1 MSKWMGKAL
10 AGTPAKTSRAS
21 CLLLCL
27 ACSPMAQA
35 LEALVSA
42 QYTGD
47 SSGHFE
53 NTTPLAAYCQRWSA
67 DCREMRAMQLPITYT
82 KQTIRNTGDPRNN
95 FYIQLPSARSV
106 DVFHQATG
114 ESHRLN
120 FEFLGV
126 SKQVEGTKELIENPV
141 WTPKVRGGCSFKQG
155 FGYPSPPFAT
165 HFLWLIRN
173 AQSPAP
179 CYSNTEQVPTGYTT
193 TTSVSNMGIAY
204 RLTMP
209 EPNRMKP
216 GFYTGSLTY
225 SIGPGG
231 DFDFG
236 NGVSALNGSS
246 LTLNFELDVQHAFVF
261 EFPPGSDRAVLEP
274 PGGWGAWLGGRGA
287 PQQLQR
293 DLPFRLW
300 STGPFKV
307 YKLCQRYL
315 GNGCAIQNASSHA
328 VPVTVG
334 LSMPGGI
341 LHQGKPVQRL
351 ELPSGRNDALAFD
364 SVTPVLN
371 RPGQL
376 HFSVGAQEVQTMLD
390 HPGTRYEGL
399 VTVVFD
405 SEL

>member
-1 MSKWMGKAL
+1 MSGYRIIRTAL
-10 AGTPAKTSRAS
+10 RLPLGVW
-21 CLLLCL
+21 LLLGL
-27 ACSPMAQA
+27 ATPGRDAVA

-42 QYTGD
+42 QYLGD
-47 SSGHFE
+47 ASGDFE

-67 DCREMRAMQLPITYT
+67 DCREMRAMQLPITYART
-82 KQTIRNTGDPRNN
+82 TVKNSGDVRDN
-95 FYIQLPSARSV
+95 FYVQLPSARAV
-106 DVFHQATG
+106 DVFHTSTG

-126 SKQVEGTKELIENPV
+126 SQQVQGTPELRVNPV
-141 WTPKVRGGCSFKQG
+141 WTREIRGGCSYRQT
-155 FGYPSPPFAT
+155 FGYAGSPFAT
-165 HFLWLIRN
+165 HYLWLVRN
-173 AQSPAP
+173 PSSPSGCHSIHGAMP
-179 CYSNTEQVPTGYTT
+179 NGYTVE
-193 TTSVSNMGIAY
+193 TSVSNMGIAY

-287 PQQLQR
+287 PQRLLR

-307 YKLCQRYL
+307 YKLCRHYS
-315 GNGCAIQNASSHA
+315 GTGCGIRNDANHE
-328 VPVTVG
+328 VPVAVALT
-334 LSMPGGI
+334 LPGGI
-341 LHQGKPVQRL
+341 RHQGGLVSKL
-351 ELPSGRNDALAFD
+351 ELPTGRDAALSFE
-364 SVTPVLN
+364 SVMPVLN
-371 RPGQL
+371 QSGQL
-376 HFSVGAQEVQTMLD
+376 HFEVGGEDVKAMIE
-390 HPGTRYEGL
+390 HPGSRYEGE

-405 SEL
+405 AQL

>member
-1 MSKWMGKAL
+1 LSECLNNRGA
-10 AGTPAKTSRAS
+10 SRLS
-21 CLLLCL
+21 WGLWLLLGL
-27 ACSPMAQA
+27 AAAGREAVA

-42 QYTGD
+42 EYLGD
-47 SSGHFE
+47 ASGRFE

-67 DCREMRAMQLPITYT
+67 DCREMRAMQLPITYDRT
-82 KQTIRNTGDPRNN
+82 TIKNSGDVRDH
-95 FYIQLPSARSV
+95 FYVQLPSARTV
-106 DVFHQATG
+106 DVFNSTTG

-126 SKQVEGTKELIENPV
+126 SQQVQGTPELRVNPV
-141 WTPKVRGGCSFKQG
+141 WTYNVRGGCSYRQT
-155 FGYPSPPFAT
+155 FGYASRPYAT
-165 HFLWLIRN
+165 HYLWLVRDPK
-173 AQSPAP
+173 SPAG
-179 CYSNTEQVPTGYTT
+179 CYSIHDAMSTGYTVK
-193 TTSVSNMGIAY
+193 TSVSNMGIAY

-209 EPNRMKP
+209 EPSRMKP

-236 NGVSALNGSS
+236 NGVSAINGNS

-274 PGGWGAWLGGRGA
+274 PGGWSAWLGGRGT
-287 PQQLQR
+287 PQRLQR
-293 DLPFRLW
+293 DVPFRLW

-307 YKLCQRYL
+307 YKLCQQYQ
-315 GNGCAIQNASSHA
+315 GSGCAIRSSDNHS
-328 VPVTVG
+328 VPVSIA
-334 LSMPGGI
+334 LSLPGGI
-341 LHQGKPVQRL
+341 QHQGKPVQRL
-351 ELPSGRNDALAFD
+351 ELPTGRAAALAFE

-376 HFSVGAQEVQTMLD
+376 HFTVGPEDVKAMLG
-390 HPGTRYEGL
+390 HPGSRYEGL

-405 SEL
+405 AEL